1 MGVQQLALCLLHMGI
16 SQMPNLQG
24 PKVATRALN
33 MRINTEELR
42 QFFYTANNLKILF
55 LVSSCLSAFTGFIH
69 RDSDYLQH
77 VVKHL
82 KSPLSS
88 FTLSFQSS
96 LQIKEGADW
105 EVSWIQKVKV
115 SSLNKYYHFCEN
127 LIKCLMSD
135 NMVCS
140 LKKKTC
146 CSFWCIPTFWYI
158 QLTYHHFRQ
167 AFPHQV
173 TTDFFSQWRKILLCL
188 YWKKNLYE
196 CVITPG
202 VFSKEKLSGLEL
214 S

>member
-24 PKVATRALN
+24 PKVATRALH
-33 MRINTEELR
+33 MRINIEELR

-140 LKKKTC
+140 LKKKNLL
-146 CSFWCIPTFWYI
+146 FI
-158 QLTYHHFRQ
+158 LTYPHILVYSADLSPFQ
-167 AFPHQV
+167 ASFP
-173 TTDFFSQWRKILLCL
+173 TPSDYWFFFSMKENSALPLL
-188 YWKKNLYE
+188 KKKFVWVCNYTWS
-196 CVITPG
+196 I
-202 VFSKEKLSGLEL
+202 F
-214 S
+214 